1 MFAAASCDHQLH
13 PIITHRESFCG
24 QKQIVSRTQETGSEG
39 RKDRLVKRTNA
50 GANIWDLLQLLQ
62 RCTTTTVGPPQET
75 VEELSSSSGFYLSV
89 LEAAL
94 VVLAS
99 APADG

>member
-1 MFAAASCDHQLH
+1 M
-13 PIITHRESFCG
+13 
-24 QKQIVSRTQETGSEG
+24 
-39 RKDRLVKRTNA
+39 KRTNA
-50 GANIWDLLQLLQ
+50 GANVWDLLQLLQ
-62 RCTTTTVGPPQET
+62 RCTTTTVGPTQETVEELTTVGPPQET